1 MLTLLEIRRAEFNK
15 NLKTRSMTTFHAS
28 GGVKYAW
35 RKVSSLIA
43 FSLAVY
49 KFSSLGGF
57 TCWVIN
63 PTYGFHSHSERS
75 EESRELRVQQTQILS
90 GSFEQ
95 SSQDDRGKCIELGS
109 ILTGLEGGCKTC

>member
-1 MLTLLEIRRAEFNK
+1 
-15 NLKTRSMTTFHAS
+15 MTALHAS
-28 GGVKYAW
+28 GGGGVKYAW

-75 EESRELRVQQTQILS
+75 EESRELHAHQTQKTLLNITPS
-90 GSFEQ
+90 QPSPSREGVKT
-95 SSQDDRGKCIELGS
+95 SSAPDGEVSRRD
-109 ILTGLEGGCKTC
+109 EGEIYKEVLC